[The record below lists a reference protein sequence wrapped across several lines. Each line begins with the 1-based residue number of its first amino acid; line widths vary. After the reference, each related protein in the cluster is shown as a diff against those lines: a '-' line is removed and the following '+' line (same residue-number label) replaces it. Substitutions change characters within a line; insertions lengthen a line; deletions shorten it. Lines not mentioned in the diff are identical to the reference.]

1 MDSERA
7 DVVMELPGT
16 VVEEVSEETVGSD
29 CPDVVL
35 RLPGTVM
42 GEASEETVGS
52 D

>member
-1 MDSERA
+1 M
-7 DVVMELPGT
+7 VVLSSAIVWEP
-16 VVEEVSEETVGSD
+16 SEETVDSD
-29 CPDVVL
+29 FPDVVL